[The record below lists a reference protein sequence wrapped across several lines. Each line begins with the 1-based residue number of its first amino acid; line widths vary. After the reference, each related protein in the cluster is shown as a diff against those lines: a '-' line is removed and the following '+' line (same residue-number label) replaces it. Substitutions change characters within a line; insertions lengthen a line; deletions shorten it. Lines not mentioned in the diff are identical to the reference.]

1 LTADASPTTI
11 PPTRPEEDDVAW
23 KLEGEYFENCSC
35 DVPCP
40 CTVSLDL
47 GADRDRC
54 NAFLVFQVES
64 GEVDGVD
71 VSGLTAAAVA
81 DTPKVMAEGN
91 WRLGVLIDA
100 AASDEQAEKLGAVF
114 GGQLGGPMEAL
125 GPLVTEQLGVER
137 VPLEVSHENGTHRVK
152 VGDDGE
158 IEVQEIVSFGKED
171 GVPARLSGI
180 FHPAGS
186 DLTIAKA
193 TRSSVSVFGIDFAFE
208 GRSAF
213 ANRFSWAA

>member
-1 LTADASPTTI
+1 M
-11 PPTRPEEDDVAW
+11 AW
-23 KLEGEYFENCSC
+23 KIDGQYFENCSC

-40 CTVSLDL
+40 CTVSMDL

-91 WRLGVLIDA
+91 WQLGVLIDA
-100 AASDEQAEKLGAVF
+100 AASDEQAERLGAVF
-114 GGQLGGPMEAL
+114 GGQLGGPKEAR